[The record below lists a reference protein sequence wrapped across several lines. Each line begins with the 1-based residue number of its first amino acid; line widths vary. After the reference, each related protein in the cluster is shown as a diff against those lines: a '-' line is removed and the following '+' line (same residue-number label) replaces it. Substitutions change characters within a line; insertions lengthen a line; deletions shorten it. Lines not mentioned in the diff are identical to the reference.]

1 MGNRQQKHRK
11 PGLAG
16 LSSPFDG
23 FPDPIS
29 HLSVEEQLRQRRLAR
44 QRARTPG
51 QARVLRERE
60 PKPKPRSRP
69 RRTRWP
75 TVQPLLPGN
84 VWRRRLHDL
93 GLAVL
98 LLPLAGVGLLIL
110 IAPPLPNPQEV
121 LDQQQRLTREAER
134 SVGVPLSVDLTGE
147 HFYSLDFD
155 PRQVQFGLMRG
166 WDREPDAYA
175 DRQAL
180 AFVSGPMYERYY
192 LPNPRLERALD
203 LAVQPSSPERASD
216 QGFTVPL
223 GDMKFG
229 NEIWRGINRAAAGQR
244 AFIGIDHTGAV
255 TFGYGEL
262 SAERARTYDTF
273 IGGLHVLY
281 NDLKATQPGYR
292 GAYSDSL
299 GQKIRYYLPRIR
311 MVFGLRSDH
320 RLEILMSK
328 DGLTLEETKE
338 LSRKRGLLA
347 AYLPDHA
354 SKSRFIIPGRKGF
367 SEEDANWISG
377 GSVSYVH
384 VPYML
389 RLSPRQQPILPVAAD
404 PLRRSPAAEDRPMG
418 PIERLNSRL
427 AWAADRSLS
436 GLNRLVEGGL
446 VPLARLVW
454 PVDTNIGDDRA
465 PLPEP
470 PITADPPTAQ
480 QALLPATRWQAPQP
494 QPTARQDHDDRR
506 QPLAVQPT
514 PAPPLRPPTT
524 SSDTALAPQPDL
536 WSDMPPPILLPPD
549 PDPDFWDEE
558 LQPMF
563 DFIAD
568 PLPPLPDTSRLVPGK
583 LPQLSGEAGVQGH
596 SSRSAQMPPRLDR
609 GPRAPLPPPQPLPN
623 ASGFL
628 DNN

>member
-1 MGNRQQKHRK
+1 MGNRQHKHRK
-11 PGLAG
+11 PRLAG
-16 LSSPFDG
+16 LSSPFDS
-23 FPDPIS
+23 FPDPVP
-29 HLSVEEQLRQRRLAR
+29 HLSVEDQLRQRLLER
-44 QRARTPG
+44 QRARATR
-51 QARVLRERE
+51 QAGVLQEKT
-60 PKPKPRSRP
+60 PKPKPRNRRRRP
-69 RRTRWP
+69 TA
-75 TVQPLLPGN
+75 QPLLPGK
-84 VWRRRLHDL
+84 VWRRRLRNL
-93 GLAVL
+93 GLAAL

-110 IAPPLPNPQEV
+110 IAPPLPSPQEA
-121 LDQQQRLTREAER
+121 LDQQNRLTGNGER
-134 SVGVPLSVDLTGE
+134 PVGVPFSVDLTGE

-166 WDREPDAYA
+166 WDREPDAYT
-175 DRQAL
+175 DREAL

-244 AFIGIDHTGAV
+244 AFIAIDHAGAV

-281 NDLKATQPGYR
+281 NDLKVTQPGYR

-311 MVFGLRSDH
+311 MVFGLRPDH

-354 SKSRFIIPGRKGF
+354 SRSRFIIPGRKGF
-367 SEEDANWISG
+367 SAEDANWISG

-389 RLSPRQQPILPVAAD
+389 RLSSRQQPILPVAAD
-404 PLRRSPAAEDRPMG
+404 PLRRPPVAAARPMG
-418 PIERLNSRL
+418 PVERLNSRV

-454 PVDTNIGDDRA
+454 PVDTNVGDDRA

-470 PITADPPTAQ
+470 PITADPPTTR
-480 QALLPATRWQAPQP
+480 QAPLPATRWQPQHP
-494 QPTARQDHDDRR
+494 QTAATQDHRDRR
-506 QPLAVQPT
+506 QPLADQPQ
-514 PAPPLRPPTT
+514 PAQPPASAADTT
-524 SSDTALAPQPDL
+524 DTALAPQPEP
-536 WSDMPPPILLPPD
+536 WSDLPPPILLPPD
-549 PDPDFWDEE
+549 PDPAFWDEE
-558 LQPMF
+558 LQPLF
-563 DFIAD
+563 DVIAE
-568 PLPPLPDTSRLVPGK
+568 PPPLPDTSLLAPRA
-583 LPQLSGEAGVQGH
+583 LPQLPGAAGGQG
-596 SSRSAQMPPRLDR
+596 RSDRALQAPPRLDR
-609 GPRAPLPPPQPLPN
+609 GTGVPMPPLPN